1 MLSNQHRS
9 DKEFMSRAEI
19 EATSTILI
27 LGGSETS
34 ATLLSAAV
42 YYLLTH
48 PHVKQK
54 LVGEIRGDFRQEEQ
68 MNFITV
74 NKFDLSSS
82 LREGSFRIFP
92 PVVFGSPRIV
102 EGNGKAIDGVMV
114 PGGVSIEPLR
124 SELF

>member
-1 MLSNQHRS
+1 
-9 DKEFMSRAEI
+9 
-19 EATSTILI
+19 
-27 LGGSETS
+27 
-34 ATLLSAAV
+34 
-42 YYLLTH
+42 
-48 PHVKQK
+48 
-54 LVGEIRGDFRQEEQ
+54 

-92 PVVFGSPRIV
+92 PVVFGSQRIV